1 MTRPT
6 REQFHVFQP
15 ITLRWAD
22 NDAYGHVNNVV
33 YYAWFDTCVNQYMI
47 SNGCLDIQN
56 SDVIGY
62 VVKSNCDYFEGVAY
76 PDTIETGLRVNR
88 LGSSSV
94 EYGIGIF
101 KAGQDEAIAY
111 GGFTHVFVDRATE
124 KSTPIPEPTRAL
136 FEKILAQ

>member
-6 REQFHVFQP
+6 RKDFHEFQP

-47 SNGCLDIQN
+47 SNGCLDIQ
-56 SDVIGY
+56 SSETIGY
-62 VVKSNCDYFEGVAY
+62 VVKSNCDYYESVAY
-76 PDTIETGLRVNR
+76 PATIETGLRVNR
-88 LGSSSV
+88 LGNSSV

-101 KAGQDEAIAY
+101 KQGQDEAIAY

-124 KSTPIPEPTRAL
+124 KSQAIPDKTRAL
-136 FEKILAQ
+136 FERILLK

>member
-1 MTRPT
+1 MSRPT
-6 REQFHVFQP
+6 REEFYEFQP

-47 SNGCLDIQN
+47 NNGCLTIQ
-56 SDVIGY
+56 SSETIGY

-76 PDTIETGLRVNR
+76 PATIETGLRVNR
-88 LGSSSV
+88 LGNSSV

-101 KAGQDEAIAY
+101 KQGKAEAIAY
-111 GGFTHVFVDRATE
+111 GSFTHVFVDRVTE
-124 KSTPIPEPTRAL
+124 KPTAIPAKTRAL
-136 FEKILAQ
+136 FERILAI